1 LASYSQVFIISEVS
15 VPAFLLEWLY
25 VVYRVHFTLAP
36 PDTVGEGELQDRP
49 HPVRHRGG
57 LAVVIEKLSDVCGPY
72 LIRLKFLKGF
82 LDTLGHILILDEAV
96 WFEVGIF
103 EGSIE

>member
-1 LASYSQVFIISEVS
+1 M
-15 VPAFLLEWLY
+15 
-25 VVYRVHFTLAP
+25 
-36 PDTVGEGELQDRP
+36 
-49 HPVRHRGG
+49 
-57 LAVVIEKLSDVCGPY
+57 VIEKLSDVCGPY